1 MKALFITLTELKRKS
16 IIDGNLDEDK
26 LIQFVEV
33 AQDVHI
39 QNFLGTKLYDKLQ
52 TLITGGTLDD
62 SANTKYKTLLNSYI
76 KPMLVWYSQYSFIP
90 FASYQISN
98 GGIFKHTSESS
109 SSPSTEEIEKL
120 TLKAKN
126 FADFYTNRFFDY
138 IDDKSSD
145 FPEYNASQEDGMYPN
160 KDNNSLSGWVL

>member
-62 SANTKYKTLLNSYI
+62 SGNAKYKTLLNSYI
-76 KPMLVWYSQYSFIP
+76 KPMLIWYSQYSFIP
-90 FASYQISN
+90 FAAYQISN

-109 SSPSTEEIEKL
+109 QAPTKSEIEGL
-120 TLKAKN
+120 TAKAKD

-138 IDDKSSD
+138 IDERTADY
-145 FPEYNASQEDGMYPN
+145 PEYLANQSDGMYPD
-160 KDNNSLSGWVL
+160 KDNNALSGWVL

>member
-39 QNFLGTKLYDKLQ
+39 QNFLGTKLYEKLQ

-62 SANTKYKTLLNSYI
+62 SANAKYKTLLNSYI
-76 KPMLVWYSQYSFIP
+76 KPMLIWYSQYSFIP
-90 FASYQISN
+90 FAAYQISN

-109 SSPSTEEIEKL
+109 QSPTADEIDKL
-120 TLKAKN
+120 TAKAKD

-145 FPEYNASQEDGMYPN
+145 FPEYVGSQDDGMYPD
-160 KDNNSLSGWVL
+160 KDNNALSGWVL